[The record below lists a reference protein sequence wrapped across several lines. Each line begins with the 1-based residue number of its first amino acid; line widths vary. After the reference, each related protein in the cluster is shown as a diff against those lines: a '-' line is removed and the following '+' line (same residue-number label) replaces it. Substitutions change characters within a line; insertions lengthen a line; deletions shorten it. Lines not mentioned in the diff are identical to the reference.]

1 MRRVLLDKVLQE
13 LDGQVIQLGSLVEY
27 ALARAL
33 EALETRDQDVAGAV
47 VVADTT
53 IDDLHLAIEEHA
65 LRILL
70 LQQPLGGR
78 DLRYLTA
85 APPIAI
91 DLERIGDEAEEIA
104 QDVLR
109 MMPLS
114 TSPLRRTPAGDN
126 LTGDQFTEASILQK
140 MLDVGKQVRSLLE
153 RTMKAFADSGAG
165 MARMIWDEEKVM
177 ERRHYLVHR
186 DLMTMLE
193 SSYAMPALEHDP
205 FMVQRMTYLL
215 WIAHTLKRVADHCTN
230 ICERVVFIV
239 EGETEMNPI
248 WEE

>member
-1 MRRVLLDKVLQE
+1 MRRVLLDKALEE
-13 LDGQVIQLGSLVEY
+13 LDAQVIQLGSLVEY

-33 EALETRDQDVAGAV
+33 EALEARDQDMAGEVVA
-47 VVADTT
+47 ADTT

-65 LRILL
+65 LRSLV

-85 APPIAI
+85 TPPIAI

-109 MMPLS
+109 MMPLYA
-114 TSPLRRTPAGDN
+114 SPLHRTAAEDN
-126 LTGDQFTEASILQK
+126 LTSDQFTEASIMLE
-140 MLDVGKQVRSLLE
+140 MLDVGKQVRLLLE
-153 RTMKAFADSGAG
+153 RTMKAFADREAG
-165 MARMIWDEEKVM
+165 MARLIWDEEKVM
-177 ERRHYLVHR
+177 ERRHFYVHR

-193 SSYAMPALEHDP
+193 SSFAMPALEHDP
-205 FMVQRMTYLL
+205 SMVQRMTYLL
-215 WIAHTLKRVADHCTN
+215 WIAHTLKRVADHCSN

-239 EGETEMNPI
+239 EGETEMHPTR
-248 WEE
+248 EE

>member
-53 IDDLHLAIEEHA
+53 IDDLHLTIEEHA
-65 LRILL
+65 LRILM

-153 RTMKAFADSGAG
+153 RTMKAFADRDAG
-165 MARMIWDEEKVM
+165 MARLIWDEEKVM

-205 FMVQRMTYLL
+205 SMVQRMTYLL

-239 EGETEMNPI
+239 EGETEMHPI